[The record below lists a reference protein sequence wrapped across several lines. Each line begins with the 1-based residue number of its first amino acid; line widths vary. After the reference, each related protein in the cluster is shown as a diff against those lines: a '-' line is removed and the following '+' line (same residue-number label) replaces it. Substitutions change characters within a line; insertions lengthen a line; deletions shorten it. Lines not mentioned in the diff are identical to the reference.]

1 MVAICPGRDEL
12 NRNVLLSF
20 VKCPLSN
27 VIRSSGNRWP
37 IVRTQIQ
44 NVAITFKPCATKNDF
59 KLDMI
64 SQGTVEGLITS
75 GLDLKRENLKKQM
88 HNMTTKETNDTESSS
103 A

>member
-1 MVAICPGRDEL
+1 
-12 NRNVLLSF
+12 
-20 VKCPLSN
+20 
-27 VIRSSGNRWP
+27 
-37 IVRTQIQ
+37 
-44 NVAITFKPCATKNDF
+44 
-59 KLDMI
+59 MI